1 MFISVLSEES
11 LLLFLYLIFLKHETK
26 TGKSLTEYNHSKR
39 EWEGGKQGG
48 ACLQGLLQLWS
59 LPLRAFTRMILI
71 RLTGVGANCLGIR
84 TQKRRAK
91 CAYPVLGIPARLPPA
106 QVYQPWA
113 AAAAKK
119 QAGDG
124 TCALLRMGTF
134 LLLLTK

>member
-1 MFISVLSEES
+1 MAGGIRVFISVLSEES

-84 TQKRRAK
+84 TQKRRAPRK
-91 CAYPVLGIPARLPPA
+91 AEES
-106 QVYQPWA
+106 Q
-113 AAAAKK
+113 K
-119 QAGDG
+119 QHN
-124 TCALLRMGTF
+124 CLSYMMM
-134 LLLLTK
+134 